1 MDISRFKRSHLIR
14 AILSELE
21 EVYDMINEGKAG
33 VIVEEWKKYSV
44 TLGKEVVIKY
54 REEQYTGMR
63 RM

>member
-44 TLGKEVVIKY
+44 TLGKKWL
-54 REEQYTGMR
+54 
-63 RM
+63 

>member
-1 MDISRFKRSHLIR
+1 
-14 AILSELE
+14 LSELE

-44 TLGKEVVIKY
+44 TLGKEVVKS
-54 REEQYTGMR
+54 TGRSSTPGLR